1 MLNAE
6 LYIVGNGLC
15 AVPLFYSRRNAEDGV
30 PYGCLTSFLCKN
42 LLTSVLGN
50 GIMKMQRI
58 LGKGGFIMTKEEI
71 LEMSRKENTVADER
85 EQYILN
91 KANNLGG
98 FISIIV
104 ALFLMMINTIAD
116 GPEAVNV
123 AIWSIY
129 WVRFAITYGYQ
140 AFLLKKK
147 SYWFFTV
154 FFSITAVFTILGFLK
169 TTLGW

>member
-1 MLNAE
+1 
-6 LYIVGNGLC
+6 
-15 AVPLFYSRRNAEDGV
+15 
-30 PYGCLTSFLCKN
+30 
-42 LLTSVLGN
+42 
-50 GIMKMQRI
+50 MKMQRI
-58 LGKGGFIMTKEEI
+58 LGKGVISMTKDEI
-71 LEMSRKENTVADER
+71 LEKSRKENTVADER

-129 WVRFAITYGYQ
+129 WVRFAIIYGYQ

-154 FFSITAVFTILGFLK
+154 FFSLTAVFTILGFLK
-169 TTLGW
+169 ATLGW

>member
-1 MLNAE
+1 
-6 LYIVGNGLC
+6 
-15 AVPLFYSRRNAEDGV
+15 
-30 PYGCLTSFLCKN
+30 
-42 LLTSVLGN
+42 
-50 GIMKMQRI
+50 
-58 LGKGGFIMTKEEI
+58 MTRDEI
-71 LEMSRKENTVADER
+71 LEKSRKENTVADER

-91 KANNLGG
+91 KANNLGS

-129 WVRFAITYGYQ
+129 WVRFAIIYGYQ

-147 SYWFFTV
+147 SYWFHTV
-154 FFSITAVFTILGFLK
+154 FFSLTAVFTILVFLK
-169 TTLGW
+169 ATLGW

>member
-1 MLNAE
+1 MTA
-6 LYIVGNGLC
+6 VGGSWSFC
-15 AVPLFYSRRNAEDGV
+15 FDIPIIRGGRRGQCRM
-30 PYGCLTSFLCKN
+30 PYKDDKFSLQKF
-42 LLTSVLGN
+42 LTSVLGN
-50 GIMKMQRI
+50 GIIKMQRI
-58 LGKGGFIMTKEEI
+58 LGKGVISMTREEI
-71 LEMSRKENTVADER
+71 LEKSRKENTVADER

-98 FISIIV
+98 LISIIV

-154 FFSITAVFTILGFLK
+154 FFSLTAVFAILGFLK
-169 TTLGW
+169 ATLGW